1 MKITYKSNTMRF
13 VIEVLDRQLT
23 LTIYEQPSSIKRG
36 GCVTYQAGGIKFLS
50 GSSVMISCM
59 FPSSAVYGRDGPLVY
74 ILGNSGAKGHT
85 HVCETTN
92 EAFIGASRL
101 YHGLVGLDNL
111 TGEV

>member
-1 MKITYKSNTMRF
+1 MKLTYKSNTMRF

-23 LTIYEQPSSIKRG
+23 LTIYEQPSSIERG
-36 GCVTYQAGGIKFLS
+36 RGVTYHAGGIKFLS

-59 FPSSAVYGRDGPLVY
+59 FPSSVVYEREGPRVY
-74 ILGNSGAKGHT
+74 ILGLSGAKRHT

-111 TGEV
+111 MGEV